1 MINELKRFDVVGYI
15 KPSTREYCD
24 DGECYDADEVD
35 ALITEK
41 DDEIAQLNAENEN
54 LKYSVATLETD
65 LAMIQRWRKCSEE
78 LPEKQEWVFVSDGKH
93 RMLCKRVDGAWL
105 FDGAWMPEE
114 HGKIEY
120 WMPLPKAPKEV
131 DNGLV

>member
-41 DDEIAQLNAENEN
+41 DAEIAQLKAENEN

-65 LAMIQRWRKCSEE
+65 LAMLKRWRKVSEE
-78 LPEKQEWVFVSDGKH
+78 LPEDDTYVLATDGDIIW
-93 RMLCKRVDGAWL
+93 LCRKSTMPDGSPW
-105 FDGAWMPEE
+105 FQPDGLP
-114 HGKIEY
+114 HIDDVTH
-120 WMPLPKAPKEV
+120 WMPLPEPPKE
-131 DNGLV
+131 DE

>member
-41 DDEIAQLNAENEN
+41 DAEIAQLKAENEN

-65 LAMIQRWRKCSEE
+65 LAMLKRWRKVSEE
-78 LPEKQEWVFVSDGKH
+78 LPEKDEWVFVIGNRMMQIAKMVEDGWIDDYYNYLNVTH
-93 RMLCKRVDGAWL
+93 
-105 FDGAWMPEE
+105 
-114 HGKIEY
+114 
-120 WMPLPKAPKEV
+120 WMPLPKPPEEV